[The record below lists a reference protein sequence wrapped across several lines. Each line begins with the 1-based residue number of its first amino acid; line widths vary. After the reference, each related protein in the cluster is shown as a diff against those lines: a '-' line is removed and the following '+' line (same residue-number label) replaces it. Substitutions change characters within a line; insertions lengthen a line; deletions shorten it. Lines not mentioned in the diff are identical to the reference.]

1 MNSVNYSKSYER
13 EAAQGW
19 WILKLRPSDL
29 MQNTGSHHST
39 PLWSS
44 TAGPEKEA
52 EMFEFFNNNKNVL
65 RNSISSQVW
74 SKTAIPFASF
84 HNTIIQEKRRG
95 ETENKPQYSENH
107 LGWKRPLTM
116 TFDILKLQSES
127 AKMVEQVPA

>member
-19 WILKLRPSDL
+19 WILKLRLSDL

-39 PLWSS
+39 PLWSC

-52 EMFEFFNNNKNVL
+52 EMFEFFNNNNKKNCSEKQYFL
-65 RNSISSQVW
+65 QVW
-74 SKTAIPFASF
+74 SKTAILFASF

-116 TFDILKLQSES
+116 TFDIL
-127 AKMVEQVPA
+127 